1 LTTVSKNSTPTD
13 SWDEQYRRYQAR
25 LTSEYLIP
33 TLAQWSVHLEGT
45 RLLEA
50 GCGDGGC
57 AAEFHRAGCSVTAVD
72 IDERLV
78 GIAAAFNEKEGLS
91 INTHVGDISR
101 PDCPGFDEGPF
112 DVILLRDVVEH
123 LDDLVGTLSVLI
135 SNLAESGVLFVV
147 FPPYYSVYG
156 GHQQILP
163 RKKFGFISYNK
174 LPYVHLLPDGLFSAI
189 TRGDDPASREVVG
202 LRRIRLTIRKFERS
216 AGAAGFTVRRR
227 RFYLTR
233 PTYKLR
239 YGVPVVRASLL
250 GRIPLLNEM
259 LVTAC
264 YYLLG
269 KKKPGE

>member
-1 LTTVSKNSTPTD
+1 MSKNSTGTD

-33 TLAQWSVHLEGT
+33 TLEEWSVRLEDK
-45 RLLEA
+45 RVLEA

-57 AAEFHRAGCSVTAVD
+57 AAEFHRAGCRVTAVD

-78 GIAAAFNEKEGLS
+78 GIASALNEKEGLPV
-91 INTHVGDISR
+91 NTYVGDISR
-101 PDCPGFDEGPF
+101 AGCPGFDEGPF
-112 DVILLRDVVEH
+112 DLILLRDVVEH
-123 LDDLVGTLSVLI
+123 LDDLVGALTVLQR
-135 SNLAESGVLFVV
+135 NLTESGLLFVV

-174 LPYVHLLPDGLFSAI
+174 LPYVHLLPDRFFSTI
-189 TRGDDPASREVVG
+189 TRGGDPASGEVAR
-202 LRRIRLTIRKFERS
+202 LRQIRLTIRKFERN
-216 AGAAGFTVRRR
+216 ADAAGFAIRRR
-227 RFYLTR
+227 RFYLSR

-239 YGVPVVRASLL
+239 YGIPVLRASLL
-250 GRIPLLNEM
+250 GRIPLLNE
-259 LVTAC
+259 LFVTAC